1 MRSLKL
7 QKALK
12 ELVRW
17 KVNKVMDS
25 YPSYL
30 GKSKIAYFRAA
41 ESISALSDHKCQLG
55 CVVVKNHRIIS
66 SGHNSNSRGHG
77 FQKRLDEKF
86 FNDGKSRGC
95 KHAEIDA
102 LLPLI
107 RNRCDLTSATI
118 YIFRK
123 NKSNQFAMA
132 RPCPRCMSIIREQG
146 IRKIEYTTDLGFASE
161 VLR

>member
-1 MRSLKL
+1 
-7 QKALK
+7 
-12 ELVRW
+12 
-17 KVNKVMDS
+17 MDPS
-25 YPSYL
+25 YPSYKIL
-30 GKSKIAYFRAA
+30 SKTKQAYFRAA
-41 ESISALSDHKCQLG
+41 EAISRLSDHKCQLG
-55 CVVVKNHRIIS
+55 CVVVNNHHIIS
-66 SGHNSNSRGHG
+66 SGHNSDSRGHG

-107 RNRCDLTSATI
+107 RNRVDLTRATI
-118 YIFRK
+118 YVFRK
-123 NKSNQFAMA
+123 NKHDELAMA
-132 RPCPRCMSIIREQG
+132 RPCPRCMSIIKEQG

>member
-1 MRSLKL
+1 
-7 QKALK
+7 
-12 ELVRW
+12 
-17 KVNKVMDS
+17 MDS

-107 RNRCDLTSATI
+107 RNRCNLTSATI

-132 RPCPRCMSIIREQG
+132 RPCARCMSIIREQG

-161 VLR
+161 VIKYE

>member
-1 MRSLKL
+1 
-7 QKALK
+7 
-12 ELVRW
+12 
-17 KVNKVMDS
+17 MDPS
-25 YPSYL
+25 YPSCL
-30 GKSKIAYFRAA
+30 GKSKIAYFKAA
-41 ESISALSDHKCQLG
+41 EAISQLSDHKCQLG
-55 CVVVKNHRIIS
+55 CVVVKGHKIIS
-66 SGHNSNSRGHG
+66 SGHNSDSRGHG

-107 RNRCDLTSATI
+107 RSRQDLTSATI
-118 YIFRK
+118 YVFRK
-123 NKSNQFAMA
+123 NKHNELAMA

-161 VLR
+161 VIKY

>member
-1 MRSLKL
+1 
-7 QKALK
+7 
-12 ELVRW
+12 
-17 KVNKVMDS
+17 MDPS
-25 YPSYL
+25 YPSYKIL
-30 GKSKIAYFRAA
+30 SKTKQAYFRAA
-41 ESISALSDHKCQLG
+41 EAMSRLSDHKCQLG
-55 CVVVKNHRIIS
+55 CVVVNNHHIIS
-66 SGHNSNSRGHG
+66 SGHNSDSRGHG

-107 RNRCDLTSATI
+107 RNRVDLTRATI
-118 YIFRK
+118 YVFRK
-123 NKSNQFAMA
+123 NKHNELAMA
-132 RPCPRCMSIIREQG
+132 RPCPRCMSIIKEQG